1 MDRLLSISDELR
13 IAYFYYQEI
22 LQAFHDKEADT
33 FFKLVRTMPNS
44 VPKELHSIKK
54 AFINYESGIRLALEL
69 PYSNAKIENLHT
81 HIKALKRVAYG
92 FRSFRK
98 MKTRIFLLNNLITYE
113 SKNI

>member
-1 MDRLLSISDELR
+1 
-13 IAYFYYQEI
+13 
-22 LQAFHDKEADT
+22 
-33 FFKLVRTMPNS
+33 
-44 VPKELHSIKK
+44 
-54 AFINYESGIRLALEL
+54 GIRLALEL

>member
-1 MDRLLSISDELR
+1 
-13 IAYFYYQEI
+13 
-22 LQAFHDKEADT
+22 HDKEADT

>member
-1 MDRLLSISDELR
+1 
-13 IAYFYYQEI
+13 
-22 LQAFHDKEADT
+22 
-33 FFKLVRTMPNS
+33 
-44 VPKELHSIKK
+44 
-54 AFINYESGIRLALEL
+54 NYESGIRLALEL

-98 MKTRIFLLNNLITYE
+98 IFLLNNLITYE

>member
-1 MDRLLSISDELR
+1 
-13 IAYFYYQEI
+13 
-22 LQAFHDKEADT
+22 
-33 FFKLVRTMPNS
+33 
-44 VPKELHSIKK
+44 
-54 AFINYESGIRLALEL
+54 LEL

>member
-1 MDRLLSISDELR
+1 MFFGSIIS
-13 IAYFYYQEI
+13 
-22 LQAFHDKEADT
+22 
-33 FFKLVRTMPNS
+33 RT
-44 VPKELHSIKK
+44 
-54 AFINYESGIRLALEL
+54 LEL